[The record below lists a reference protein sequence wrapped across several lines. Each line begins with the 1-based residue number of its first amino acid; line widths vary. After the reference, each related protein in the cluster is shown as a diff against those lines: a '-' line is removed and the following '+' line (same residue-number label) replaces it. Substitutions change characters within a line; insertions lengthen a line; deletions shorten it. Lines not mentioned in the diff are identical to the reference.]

1 MNGPQFVEAARV
13 LAERLLAEYDGQVD
27 QVLDRAFSLLTSR
40 QPDDEERRIVRRM
53 HAEQLE
59 WYRGHPDDAARLV
72 AVGDT
77 KPDAALAAVDVAA
90 AAGVINALMNYDGCV
105 VKR

>member
-1 MNGPQFVEAARV
+1 
-13 LAERLLAEYDGQVD
+13 
-27 QVLDRAFSLLTSR
+27 
-40 QPDDEERRIVRRM
+40 M

-59 WYRGHPDDAARLV
+59 WYRGHPDEAARLV